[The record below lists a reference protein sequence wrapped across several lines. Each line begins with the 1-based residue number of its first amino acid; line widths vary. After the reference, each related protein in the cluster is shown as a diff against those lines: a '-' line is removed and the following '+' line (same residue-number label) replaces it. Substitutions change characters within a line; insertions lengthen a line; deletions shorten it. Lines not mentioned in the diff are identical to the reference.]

1 MAVLPIRRFGEP
13 VLRQKAKRISKVDKS
28 IRRLVDDMIET
39 MHDANGVG
47 LAAPQVGV
55 SLRLIIIEASE
66 GDMQVLVNPEIVK
79 SNGERIVDEGCL
91 SLPGYVGEVARS
103 TQVTVKAQNLDGK
116 EIRIKANELLAQALE
131 HEIDHINGVLFV
143 DRLVSPDSLRKLT
156 PEEAAQYAGA

>member
-1 MAVLPIRRFGEP
+1 MAVLPIRRFGDP

-39 MHDANGVG
+39 MHDAHGVG

-131 HEIDHINGVLFV
+131 HEIDHVNGVLFV

-156 PEEAAQYAGA
+156 PEEAAQYSGA

>member
-1 MAVLPIRRFGEP
+1 MAVLPIRRFGDP

-39 MHDANGVG
+39 MHDAHGVG

-66 GDMQVLVNPEIVK
+66 GDIQVLVNPEIVK

-131 HEIDHINGVLFV
+131 HEIDHVNGVLFV

-156 PEEAAQYAGA
+156 PEEAAQYAGG

>member
-1 MAVLPIRRFGEP
+1 MAVLPIRRFGDP

-39 MHDANGVG
+39 MHDASGVG

-55 SLRLIIIEASE
+55 SLRLILIEASE
-66 GDMQVLVNPEIVK
+66 GEIQVLVNPEIVK
-79 SNGERIVDEGCL
+79 SHGERVVDEGCL

-116 EIRIKANELLAQALE
+116 EIRIKASELLAQALE

-156 PEEAAQYAGA
+156 PEEAAQYSGA